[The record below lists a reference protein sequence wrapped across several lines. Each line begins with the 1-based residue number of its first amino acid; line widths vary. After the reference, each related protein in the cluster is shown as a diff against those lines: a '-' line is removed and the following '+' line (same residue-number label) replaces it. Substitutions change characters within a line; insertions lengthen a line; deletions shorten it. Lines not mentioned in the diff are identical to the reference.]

1 METQGMP
8 DRRGRV
14 RTDLAGVPET
24 TLWTLY
30 HRAREADS
38 AYSVIEDPKALEVL
52 AAIDFDFFGR
62 FGSAPPWL
70 GRFIGLR
77 AAAFDVQVR
86 QFMNAYPGATV
97 VVLGEGLET
106 QFWRVDDGKV
116 RWFTV
121 ELPET
126 AALRTALLPDDPPRR
141 RTLAGSALDP
151 KWIEE
156 LGATAVD
163 HVMVVAQGL
172 LMYLPPAQVRALIQR
187 CAEEFPGGSMVFDTV
202 PRRVS
207 QLTVRGLPGPG
218 GYRPPPMPWGVTPGR
233 LVDELSEDPAIGRAR
248 LVDPPAIGDPL
259 SSTVL
264 TARRLLPLM
273 RRHGPAVVR
282 LDFQRGCPG
291 KGP

>member
-1 METQGMP
+1 
-8 DRRGRV
+8 
-14 RTDLAGVPET
+14 
-24 TLWTLY
+24 
-30 HRAREADS
+30 
-38 AYSVIEDPKALEVL
+38 
-52 AAIDFDFFGR
+52 
-62 FGSAPPWL
+62 
-70 GRFIGLR
+70 
-77 AAAFDVQVR
+77 
-86 QFMNAYPGATV
+86 
-97 VVLGEGLET
+97 
-106 QFWRVDDGKV
+106 
-116 RWFTV
+116 
-121 ELPET
+121 
-126 AALRTALLPDDPPRR
+126 
-141 RTLAGSALDP
+141 LAGSALDP